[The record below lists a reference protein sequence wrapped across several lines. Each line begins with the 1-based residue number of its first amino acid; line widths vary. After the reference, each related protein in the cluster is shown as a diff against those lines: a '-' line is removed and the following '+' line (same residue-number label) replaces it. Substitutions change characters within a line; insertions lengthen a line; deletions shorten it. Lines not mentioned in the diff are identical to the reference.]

1 MTLLFRVR
9 WNKIDARK
17 GHFFFNLTL
26 FRFAVAEVVKRP
38 PPPAAWVFDKANY
51 GCSGEIY
58 QRDVAWGL
66 VAYRESELMD

>member
-1 MTLLFRVR
+1 MISVMTFLFRVR

-38 PPPAAWVFDKANY
+38 PPPRRGYLIKLITVVVGKYIKEMWHV
-51 GCSGEIY
+51 G
-58 QRDVAWGL
+58 W
-66 VAYRESELMD
+66 